1 MAGPVMTSSSATTP
15 VGTVKPFKQ
24 PFKAVATLS
33 QKTGQITKPI
43 DPAISKTLDFVYSG
57 YTTVKTQVDKAPKVN
72 PYLLIAA
79 GLFLSCVVSI
89 SLLIPA
95 ILFFPVTIFLGIATS
110 FALIA
115 LAPAFLIVAWVLI
128 SSAPMQD
135 KVVVPTLDKVL
146 TNKKMAKI
154 LLKE

>member
-57 YTTVKTQVDKAPKVN
+57 YTVRTHAF
-72 PYLLIAA
+72 YE
-79 GLFLSCVVSI
+79 
-89 SLLIPA
+89 
-95 ILFFPVTIFLGIATS
+95 FPRE
-110 FALIA
+110 
-115 LAPAFLIVAWVLI
+115 
-128 SSAPMQD
+128 SSHW
-135 KVVVPTLDKVL
+135 T
-146 TNKKMAKI
+146 
-154 LLKE
+154 